1 MATIR
6 LHNDCPNTYVSVPGN
21 FINKYMTDA
30 NGEFVK
36 VYLYLLYCM
45 NTPSCECSVSA
56 IADHFNHTEN
66 DVLRALKFW
75 EKAGVLRLELNKA
88 NEICQVTLV
97 DLNAPSAVPTET
109 PYKNATECSQK
120 TPVIAEDAIIG
131 KKNTS
136 SSKSKT
142 SDSIDSP
149 TKENIST
156 ATAKATSSAAGTEKK
171 EYSLNEIQKFSQD
184 PDMEEL
190 LFIMETY
197 LKHPLSSSD
206 MNTVFFW
213 IDSLKF
219 SKDLAEYLVEYCIG
233 GGHSSLRYMDKV
245 AMGWSEDGITTVE
258 QAKSHS
264 SNRSKSCYGV
274 MKALGISGR
283 NLIDSEVAF
292 VNKWTR
298 DFGFDMTLIEEAC
311 KRTISSIHQ
320 PSFEYTDTILTNWYN
335 KQVHNLKDIEAL
347 DASFSKTKKAASTS
361 RTVNSAKNNKFIN
374 FNQRSYD
381 FELLEKDILTTSAQ

>member
-6 LHNDCPNTYVSVPGN
+6 LHNDCPNTYVSVPGD
-21 FINKYMTDA
+21 FINNYMTDA

-36 VYLYLLYCM
+36 VYLYLLFCM
-45 NTPSCECSVSA
+45 SAQSCECSVSA
-56 IADHFNHTEN
+56 MADHFNHTEN
-66 DVLRALKFW
+66 DILRALKYW
-75 EKAGVLRLELNKA
+75 EKAGVLRLEYNEA
-88 NEICQVTLV
+88 NEICQIALM
-97 DLNAPSAVPTET
+97 DLNCTATSQTVVSSTSATPQGKKTPTTKSSNKINAPV
-109 PYKNATECSQK
+109 NATVS
-120 TPVIAEDAIIG
+120 A
-131 KKNTS
+131 
-136 SSKSKT
+136 
-142 SDSIDSP
+142 
-149 TKENIST
+149 
-156 ATAKATSSAAGTEKK
+156 SSAPTTSTVVEPVKK
-171 EYSLNEIQKFSQD
+171 EYSLNEMKQFRED

-190 LFIMETY
+190 LFIMESY

-245 AMGWSEDGITTVE
+245 AMGWSKEGITTVE
-258 QAKSHS
+258 EAKSHS
-264 SNRSKSCYGV
+264 SNRSKACYGV

-292 VNKWTR
+292 VNKWTK
-298 DFGFDMTLIEEAC
+298 DYGFDMALIEEAC

-335 KQVHNLKDIEAL
+335 NKVHSLKDVDAL
-347 DASFSKTKKAASTS
+347 DASFSKTKKASSTA
-361 RTVNSAKNNKFIN
+361 RTVNNAKNNKFIN
-374 FNQRSYD
+374 FNQRNYD
-381 FELLEKDILTTSAQ
+381 FDLLEKDILTSSAQ

>member
-6 LHNDCPNTYVSVPGN
+6 LHNDCPNTYVSVPGC

-45 NTPSCECSVSA
+45 NVQSAECSISA
-56 IADHFNHTEN
+56 IADHFNHTN
-66 DVLRALKFW
+66 KDVLRALKYW
-75 EKAGVLRLELNKA
+75 EKAGVLRLEINEA
-88 NEICQVTLV
+88 NEISQISLI
-97 DLNAPSAVPTET
+97 DLNGPIET
-109 PYKNATECSQK
+109 
-120 TPVIAEDAIIG
+120 EDAIAV
-131 KKNTS
+131 KEKTTNP
-136 SSKSKT
+136 KSKNSAT
-142 SDSIDSP
+142 KDTAAKEAPSP
-149 TKENIST
+149 VATKTTFSVEP
-156 ATAKATSSAAGTEKK
+156 TEKK
-171 EYSLNEIQKFSQD
+171 KYSLNEIQKFSQD
-184 PDMEEL
+184 PDMAEL
-190 LFIMETY
+190 LFIMESY
-197 LKHPLSSSD
+197 LKHPLSPTD

-245 AMGWSEDGITTVE
+245 AFSWSEEGITTIE
-258 QAKSHS
+258 QAKSHG
-264 SNRSKSCYGV
+264 SNRSKACYGV

-283 NLIDSEVAF
+283 NLIDAEVAF
-292 VNKWTR
+292 VNKWTK
-298 DFGFDMTLIEEAC
+298 DYGFDITLIEEAC
-311 KRTISSIHQ
+311 KRTISTIHQ
-320 PSFEYTDTILTNWYN
+320 PSFEYTDSILTSWYN
-335 KQVHNLKDIEAL
+335 KQVHNLKDIESL

-381 FELLEKDILTTSAQ
+381 FESLEKDILTTSAQ

>member
-21 FINKYMTDA
+21 FIDKYMTDA

-45 NTPSCECSVSA
+45 NAQSCECSISA
-56 IADHFNHTEN
+56 IADHFNHTDN
-66 DVLRALKFW
+66 DVLRALKYW
-75 EKAGVLRLELNKA
+75 EKAGVLRLELSESNK
-88 NEICQVTLV
+88 ICGISLV
-97 DLNAPSAVPTET
+97 DLNASQTI
-109 PYKNATECSQK
+109 ATENPQR
-120 TPVIAEDAIIG
+120 TPIIAKETTTG
-131 KKNTS
+131 KKNTYN
-136 SSKSKT
+136 SKQKV
-142 SDSIDSP
+142 SDVTDTPIKETVSP
-149 TKENIST
+149 SATT
-156 ATAKATSSAAGTEKK
+156 ATTSAVAAEKK
-171 EYSLNEIQKFSQD
+171 EYSLNEIKKFSED
-184 PDMEEL
+184 PDMAEL
-190 LFIMETY
+190 LFIMESY

-264 SNRSKSCYGV
+264 SNRSKACYGV

-283 NLIDSEVAF
+283 NLIDSEVAY
-292 VNKWTR
+292 VNKWTK
-298 DFGFDMTLIEEAC
+298 DYGFDMTLIEEAC
-311 KRTISSIHQ
+311 KRTISTIHQ

-335 KQVHNLKDIEAL
+335 KQVHSLKDIQAL

-361 RTVNSAKNNKFIN
+361 RTVNNAKNNKFIN

-381 FELLEKDILTTSAQ
+381 FDLLEKDILTTSAQ